1 MDHDDVAGA
10 RASNAGDD
18 FHVLW
23 ALSHA
28 LRVLDATSELSAVAV
43 EGIPMPARPGAWEGV
58 DVALFYGGDSLRN
71 ATRVEIQQLKYSTTS
86 PRTAWSVARL
96 VHSTRKSGGNNSVMA
111 RLAAAYAEVL
121 RVAPQ
126 LSPEDVKVK
135 LVSNQPIHERVL
147 QALSA
152 SATRRSDASPTAA
165 EDRKTLLNASGLG
178 KKEFS
183 LLAKALDFSECQGPS
198 RFEMH
203 HRVISA
209 IGRIAASEAR
219 QAMLELRQ
227 VVYTRMLPGD
237 SSPITRSVILG
248 AMFVGDPQALLPCP
262 SQLKSVD
269 DVVPRASVEAIA
281 RELAVQQRVCLHG
294 EGGSGKTTALQDL
307 KSKLPNGSELVVFD
321 CYGAGRYLDSDGQRH
336 LARHAL
342 LHLCNEVSARLGVPV
357 LVAASSS
364 VDYVREFSSRL
375 RMASEV
381 VRSRAEDALLVIAID
396 AADNSVTA
404 AQTQV
409 PPERSFVHDVVA
421 LGELPP
427 NVRILVAARTGR
439 LDALRLPA
447 EFEFTPVA
455 NFSLAEAKEFIH
467 RRWKAAPPRWIEDL
481 HFLSGGN
488 PRVMSYAFDY
498 AGKQPR
504 KALAYLKPSGKEL
517 GLIFGERVKEALRKG
532 GDSVEFGKLCAGLV
546 ALARP
551 IPVKQLAAVLEV
563 TEAHVQDLC
572 NDLAPGLRREGDYLS
587 FADEDFEAF
596 ISDRAASSLTR
607 VRASAAACLLAKHD
621 EDEYCAEHVAA
632 SLLAAGERTELL
644 RLAQSHPEP
653 KPIKDPVRR
662 REVQLQRLKLAMRAA
677 SEAGRRSEAILVL
690 LRGARALRTDE
701 AVRKM
706 LTDNLDLSARFAQ
719 RSLRKAVL
727 QDRKYVGLH
736 GRTLSHLMLDAA
748 IRGDGLRMRDWRR
761 QFLAWLET
769 YFQQRKES
777 EGRRSDWT
785 LDHGELAA
793 EGEAVLRTEGA
804 RAGIATLR
812 RWTPKTLMPK
822 VIQIISHRLL
832 SSGESKL
839 VEAVL
844 AELHGAPLWDMM
856 IRVPLAL
863 AGKEPGLDQLQRNIG
878 RWVRRGWLAAGPS
891 TSGIEQQRGQSG
903 LIELLLTGAEVVAA
917 RRGIVP
923 EVRQVLEV
931 IASPSVRTRDR
942 VHQSSYDFL
951 DATLRAHTLLRF
963 QEGEDATVDSYFGTA
978 KPPSAEV
985 DKTKAKVKTRT
996 DDERVEKLEKSVRD
1010 LLPVYNARAKCLVPW
1025 TDRQAEWAKLG
1036 EAVTRYGRNDY
1047 SMRDEHNVT
1056 AMAKRIGQSIAAML
1070 HLSDIGAEECAV
1082 LACGAS
1088 RPKDG
1093 QFSREELTTFQ
1104 ALLLHSGTHSLVL
1117 QRAVS
1122 HAAAVKDDK
1131 APATDRAERLV
1142 SVARLLSSISPHD
1155 SEALFAEAS
1164 AVLEDVDV
1172 DSIFHLEMLEPLA
1185 ATATGA
1191 LDTEGRRVVSCQLA
1205 ELTANIW
1212 HVLGDHESF
1221 PWQAIARSLA
1231 TLDPCVG
1238 LAALGRW
1245 DDTGQVRAYR
1255 MLPET
1260 LKVCLS
1266 AGTVSIP
1273 SALPLLHLGLD
1284 VDDDVLVPLAMQIDG
1299 SRHYADWSAAAEEL
1313 ARLAVLAV
1321 DGHNGLSQV
1330 RATTE
1335 MAPASQSSHWVDRGR
1350 EMLQFYDG
1358 EAAAQDEAETTGDS
1372 VDDDSSPDVVRAAVL
1387 AGGRHITA
1395 AGIEATL
1402 LRVEEEAQQRQ
1413 HYVDVSDVL
1422 REIRRSIRPVDR
1434 RAHLEA
1440 LAACELRRWRTDLAI
1455 ALAEAIPEW
1464 ASTSPA
1470 VAGWCREMLPTIVA
1484 QRLPDFSAAR
1494 HWRQEVDILPA
1505 MLSGSGLSS
1514 EQICEALLEG
1524 LELHANKWSAASV
1537 YGMLAVLARQITP
1550 SEAAEALTRHLDKE
1564 VADLKNRDDALDRF
1578 GIPAATIESVA
1589 RLLYAML
1596 GDADLRVRWN
1606 AAHALRAAGRL
1617 GQNAIIDAVVAQ
1629 WDRSV
1634 EPDFRDP
1641 KAQFFWL
1648 AARLWLLIALERIA
1662 AESPTAV
1669 AKHGRLLFQ
1678 IATNSSFPHLLC
1690 QHFAKGG
1697 VVALL
1702 MGGHLR
1708 LSAAETSLLDGVARS
1723 ALPPIPSTGHKGF
1736 GRFADQDGRRFRFDS
1751 TDTLPYWYDEPL
1763 QLFADVSGNEFLD
1776 VAESW
1781 ILDRWKAELD
1791 SWMWVNER
1799 RQHRFRN
1806 EHSASSHRHGSLP
1819 TIERTHT
1826 HFEWHAMWCVV
1837 GELLQTKPL
1846 AESVEGRWRDW
1857 DYWWSRSGLT
1867 EPPHW
1872 LSDLRGIKPLE
1883 ARLWFSVNG
1892 KDEDWLKRVRQQNL
1906 LEELGLG
1913 GSDSEIVVAGY
1924 TYGAQGQRKS
1934 TLNISSALVSP
1945 ETASALVR
1953 ALQSIDNTLDY
1964 KIPEQDDH
1972 LEIDEAPYQLIGW
1985 LLYPERDKRLD
1996 GDDAVRREVSSCA
2009 VKPGAKVSQVLGLVG
2024 SKDGES
2030 GRWVGADGEVKFRYV
2045 AWSDD
2050 MSDSTL
2056 RYSSE
2061 FPRSCG
2067 HRLIG
2072 SKSAIQDF
2080 LLERQMDLVVEIGL
2094 TKRTGDGYGIDD
2106 SEEEKSASYDLVVV
2120 LRRDGCIEAANGCVG
2135 AWTASGE
2142 GTQAAGRRGHV
2153 RPMDGTPS
2161 RGTPTRGKKR

>member
-28 LRVLDATSELSAVAV
+28 LRVLDASSELSAVTV
-43 EGIPMPARPGAWEGV
+43 EGIPVPARSGAWEGV
-58 DVALFYGGDSLRN
+58 DVALFYGGDSLRS

-86 PRTAWSVARL
+86 PQTSWSVARL
-96 VHSTRKSGGNNSVMA
+96 VHSTRKSRGNNSVMA

-126 LSPEDVKVK
+126 LSPDDVKVK

-147 QALSA
+147 RALSA
-152 SATRRSDASPTAA
+152 NATRRSDANSTTAD
-165 EDRKTLLNASGLG
+165 DRKTLLKASGLG
-178 KKEFS
+178 EREFS

-198 RFEMH
+198 RFEMQ

-209 IGRIAASEAR
+209 IGRIAASETR

-269 DVVPRASVEAIA
+269 EVVPRASVEVLA

-375 RMASEV
+375 RMAAEV
-381 VRSRAEDALLVIAID
+381 VQSRADDALLVIAID

-404 AQTQV
+404 AQTRV

-439 LDALRLPA
+439 LETLRLPA
-447 EFEFTPVA
+447 EFKLTPVA
-455 NFSLAEAKEFIH
+455 NFSLTEASEFIH

-498 AGKQPR
+498 AGKRPR
-504 KALAYLKPSGKEL
+504 NALAYLKPSGKEL

-532 GDSVEFGKLCAGLV
+532 GDSVEFGRLCAGLV

-563 TEAHVQDLC
+563 ADAHVHDLC
-572 NDLAPGLRREGDYLS
+572 NDLAPGLCREGDYLS

-653 KPIKDPVRR
+653 RPIKDPVRR

-677 SEAGRRSEAILVL
+677 REAGRRSEAILVL

-761 QFLAWLET
+761 QFLAWLDT
-769 YFQQRKES
+769 YFQRRKES
-777 EGRRSDWT
+777 KDSRSDWT
-785 LDHGELAA
+785 LGHNELAA
-793 EGEAVLRTEGA
+793 EGEAVLRTDGA
-804 RAGIATLR
+804 RDGIATLR

-822 VIQIISHRLL
+822 VIQIITHRLL

-844 AELHGAPLWDMM
+844 AELPSAPLWDVT

-878 RWVRRGWLAAGPS
+878 RWVRRGWLAAGAS
-891 TSGIEQQRGQSG
+891 TSGIEQQRGRGG

-931 IASPSVRTRDR
+931 IANPSVRTRDR
-942 VHQSSYDFL
+942 VHRSSYDLL
-951 DATLRAHTLLRF
+951 DATLRAHTLLRLL
-963 QEGEDATVDSYFGTA
+963 EGEDATIESYFGPAEPPAAEVGKTTA
-978 KPPSAEV
+978 KV
-985 DKTKAKVKTRT
+985 NTRT
-996 DDERVEKLEKSVRD
+996 DDERIEKLEKSVRD

-1036 EAVTRYGRNDY
+1036 DAVARYGRNDY
-1047 SMRDEHNVT
+1047 SMRDEHNVA

-1070 HLSDIGAEECAV
+1070 HLSDIRAEECGE
-1082 LACGAS
+1082 LARGAS

-1093 QFSREELTTFQ
+1093 QISREELVTFQ
-1104 ALLLHSGTHSLVL
+1104 TLSLHSGTHNLIL

-1122 HAAAVKDDK
+1122 HAVAVKTGK

-1155 SEALFAEAS
+1155 SEAIFADAS

-1191 LDTEGRRVVSCQLA
+1191 LDTDGRRVVSCQLA
-1205 ELTANIW
+1205 ELAASIW
-1212 HVLGDHESF
+1212 HVLGDHENF

-1238 LAALGRW
+1238 LAAIGRW

-1266 AGTVSIP
+1266 AGTISIP

-1284 VDDDVLVPLAMQIDG
+1284 VDGDMLVPLARQLDG
-1299 SRHYADWSAAAEEL
+1299 SRHSAERSAIAEEL

-1321 DGHNGLSQV
+1321 DGQNGLSEV
-1330 RATTE
+1330 RTTTE
-1335 MAPASQSSHWVDRGR
+1335 MAPASQSSRWVDRGR

-1358 EAAAQDEAETTGDS
+1358 QAGTPDETETTSDS
-1372 VDDDSSPDVVRAAVL
+1372 VDDHSSSEVVRALVL
-1387 AGGRHITA
+1387 AGGRHVTA
-1395 AGIEATL
+1395 VEIEATL
-1402 LRVEEEAQQRQ
+1402 LRAEEGATQRQ
-1413 HYVDVSDVL
+1413 HYVGALDVL

-1440 LAACELRRWRTDLAI
+1440 LAACEQRRWRSDLAI
-1455 ALAEAIPEW
+1455 ALAEAVPEW
-1464 ASTSPA
+1464 AGTSPA
-1470 VAGWCREMLPTIVA
+1470 VAGWCREMLPPILA
-1484 QRLPDFSAAR
+1484 QRLPDLSAAR
-1494 HWRQEVDILPA
+1494 HWGQDAEILPA

-1514 EQICEALLEG
+1514 DQICEALLEG
-1524 LELHANKWSAASV
+1524 LELHANKWDAASV

-1550 SEAAEALTRHLDKE
+1550 SEAAEAVTRHFDKE
-1564 VADLKNRDDALDRF
+1564 VADLKNRDDALDCF
-1578 GIPAATIESVA
+1578 GIPAATNESVA

-1617 GQNAIIDAVVAQ
+1617 GQHAIIDAVVAQ

-1641 KAQFFWL
+1641 GAQFFWL

-1662 AESPTAV
+1662 AESPAAV
-1669 AKHGRLLFQ
+1669 AKHGCRLFE
-1678 IATNSSFPHLLC
+1678 IATDSSFPHLLC

-1702 MGGHLR
+1702 RAGHLR
-1708 LSAAETSLLDGVARS
+1708 LSAAETSLLDGIAKS
-1723 ALPPIPSTGHKGF
+1723 ALPPIPSKGRKGF

-1763 QLFADVSGNEFLD
+1763 QLFADVSGDEFLD
-1776 VAESW
+1776 IAESW
-1781 ILDRWKAELD
+1781 ILDRWKAEMD

-1826 HFEWHAMWCVV
+1826 HFEWHAMWCAV

-1846 AESVEGRWRDW
+1846 AESEEGRWRDW
-1857 DYWWSRSGLT
+1857 EYWWSRSGLT
-1867 EPPHW
+1867 EPSHW
-1872 LSDLRGIKPLE
+1872 LSDLRSIKPLE
-1883 ARLWFSVNG
+1883 PRLWFSAIEN
-1892 KDEDWLKRVRQQNL
+1892 DEDWLKRVRRQNL
-1906 LEELGLG
+1906 LEELGLSD
-1913 GSDSEIVVAGY
+1913 SDSEVVVAGH
-1924 TYGAQGQRKS
+1924 TYGAQGQRRS
-1934 TLNISSALVSP
+1934 TLNISSALVSS

-1953 ALQSIDNTLDY
+1953 ALQSIDSAWDY

-1985 LLYPERDKRLD
+1985 LRHPERDTRLD
-1996 GDDAVRREVSSCA
+1996 GDDAVRRQVSSCA
-2009 VKPGAKVSQVLGLVG
+2009 VMPGAKVSKVLGL
-2024 SKDGES
+2024 SDAKDDEP
-2030 GRWVGADGEVKFRYV
+2030 GRWAGSDGEVKFRYV

-2061 FPRSCG
+2061 FPRSYG

-2072 SKSAIQDF
+2072 SRSAIQDF
-2080 LLERQMDLVVEIGL
+2080 LLERQMDLVVEIDL
-2094 TKRTGDGYGIDD
+2094 TRRTGDGYGIDD

-2120 LRRDGCIEAANGCVG
+2120 LRGDGRIEAADGCVG
-2135 AWTASGE
+2135 TWTASRE
-2142 GTQAAGRRGHV
+2142 GAQAAGRRGHV

-2161 RGTPTRGKKR
+2161 RGTPSRSKRR

>member
-28 LRVLDATSELSAVAV
+28 LRVLDASSELSAVTV
-43 EGIPMPARPGAWEGV
+43 EGIPMPARSGAWEGV
-58 DVALFYGGDSLRN
+58 DVALFYGGDSLRS

-126 LSPEDVKVK
+126 LSTEDVKVK

-147 QALSA
+147 RALSA
-152 SATRRSDASPTAA
+152 SATRSSDASPTAA

-178 KKEFS
+178 EKEFS

-262 SQLKSVD
+262 SQLKSSD
-269 DVVPRASVEAIA
+269 DVVPRASVDVLA
-281 RELAVQQRVCLHG
+281 RELSVQQRVCLHG

-375 RMASEV
+375 RMAAEV
-381 VRSRAEDALLVIAID
+381 VQSRADDALLVIAID

-404 AQTQV
+404 AQTRV

-439 LDALRLPA
+439 LDTLRLPG
-447 EFEFTPVA
+447 EFKFTPVA
-455 NFSLAEAKEFIH
+455 NFSLTEASEFVH

-498 AGKQPR
+498 AGKRPR
-504 KALAYLKPSGKEL
+504 NALAYLKPSGKEL

-563 TEAHVQDLC
+563 TDAHVHDLC

-587 FADEDFEAF
+587 FADEDFEEF

-677 SEAGRRSEAILVL
+677 REAGRRSEAILVL

-706 LTDNLDLSARFAQ
+706 LTDNLDLSARFTQ

-769 YFQQRKES
+769 YFQRRKES
-777 EGRRSDWT
+777 EGSRSDWT

-793 EGEAVLRTEGA
+793 EAEAVLRTEGA

-812 RWTPKTLMPK
+812 RWTPKTLIPK
-822 VIQIISHRLL
+822 VIQIITHRLL

-844 AELHGAPLWDMM
+844 AELHGAPLWDVM

-942 VHQSSYDFL
+942 VHRSSYDFL
-951 DATLRAHTLLRF
+951 DATLRAHTLLRLL
-963 QEGEDATVDSYFGTA
+963 EGEDATVDSYFGPA
-978 KPPSAEV
+978 KPPSAE
-985 DKTKAKVKTRT
+985 DGKTKAKVNTRN
-996 DDERVEKLEKSVRD
+996 DDERTEKLEKSVRD

-1025 TDRQAEWAKLG
+1025 SDRRAEWEKLG

-1047 SMRDEHNVT
+1047 SMRDEHNVA

-1070 HLSDIGAEECAV
+1070 HLSDIGAEECGE
-1082 LACGAS
+1082 LARGAS

-1093 QFSREELTTFQ
+1093 QVSREELATFQ
-1104 ALLLHSGTHSLVL
+1104 ALSLHSGTHNLVL

-1155 SEALFAEAS
+1155 SEAIFAEAS

-1185 ATATGA
+1185 VTATGA

-1266 AGTVSIP
+1266 AGTISIP

-1284 VDDDVLVPLAMQIDG
+1284 VDDDVLVLLARQLDG
-1299 SRHYADWSAAAEEL
+1299 SRHSADRSAAAEEL

-1335 MAPASQSSHWVDRGR
+1335 MARASQSSHWVDRGR

-1358 EAAAQDEAETTGDS
+1358 QAAAPDETETTGDS
-1372 VDDDSSPDVVRAAVL
+1372 VDDDSSSDVTCAAVL
-1387 AGGRHITA
+1387 AGCRHITA
-1395 AGIEATL
+1395 AEIEATL
-1402 LRVEEEAQQRQ
+1402 LRAEEEARQRQ
-1413 HYVDVSDVL
+1413 HYVNTSEVL
-1422 REIRRSIRPVDR
+1422 QEIRRGIRLVDR

-1440 LAACELRRWRTDLAI
+1440 LAACEVRRRRSDLAI
-1455 ALAEAIPEW
+1455 ALAEAILEW
-1464 ASTSPA
+1464 VGTSPA

-1484 QRLPDFSAAR
+1484 QRLPDFAAAR
-1494 HWRQEVDILPA
+1494 HWRQETDIFPA

-1514 EQICEALLEG
+1514 DQICEALLEG
-1524 LELHANKWSAASV
+1524 LELHANKWDAASV

-1578 GIPAATIESVA
+1578 GIPAATNESVA

-1617 GQNAIIDAVVAQ
+1617 GQNAVIDAVVGQ

-1662 AESPTAV
+1662 AESPAAV
-1669 AKHGRLLFQ
+1669 AKHGRRLFE

-1690 QHFAKGG
+1690 QHFAKGS
-1697 VVALL
+1697 VVALIRA
-1702 MGGHLR
+1702 GHLR
-1708 LSAAETSLLDGVARS
+1708 LSAAETSLLDGVAKS

-1781 ILDRWKAELD
+1781 ILDRWKAEMD

-1846 AESVEGRWRDW
+1846 AKSEQDRWRDW
-1857 DYWWSRSGLT
+1857 EYWWSRSGLS
-1867 EPPHW
+1867 EPSHW

-1883 ARLWFSVNG
+1883 PRLWFSAKG
-1892 KDEDWLKRVRQQNL
+1892 KDEDWLKRLRQQNL
-1906 LEELGLG
+1906 LDELGLG
-1913 GSDSEIVVAGY
+1913 DSDSEVVVAGH

-1945 ETASALVR
+1945 ETASSLVR
-1953 ALQSIDNTLDY
+1953 ALQSIDNAWDY

-1985 LLYPERDKRLD
+1985 LLHPERDTRLD
-1996 GDDAVRREVSSCA
+1996 GNDAVRREVSSCA
-2009 VKPGAKVSQVLGLVG
+2009 VKPGSKVSKVLGLIG
-2024 SKDGES
+2024 AMDGES
-2030 GRWVGADGEVKFRYV
+2030 GHWVGADGEVKFRYV

-2061 FPRSCG
+2061 FPRSYG

-2072 SKSAIQDF
+2072 SRSAIQDF
-2080 LLERQMDLVVEIGL
+2080 LLERQMDLVVEIDL
-2094 TKRTGDGYGIDD
+2094 TRRTGDAYGSDD

-2120 LRRDGCIEAANGCVG
+2120 LRRDGRIEAANGCVG
-2135 AWTASGE
+2135 AWTASRE
-2142 GTQAAGRRGHV
+2142 GTQAARRRGHA

-2161 RGTPTRGKKR
+2161 RGTPSRSKKR

>member
-28 LRVLDATSELSAVAV
+28 LRVLDATSNLSAVAV
-43 EGIPMPARPGAWEGV
+43 EGIPMPARPGTWEGV
-58 DVALFYGGDSLRN
+58 DVALFYGGDSLRS

-86 PRTAWSVARL
+86 SRTSWSVARL
-96 VHSTRKSGGNNSVMA
+96 VHSTRKGGGNNSVVA
-111 RLAAAYAEVL
+111 RLATAYAEVL
-121 RVAPQ
+121 KVAPQ
-126 LSPEDVKVK
+126 LSPEHVKVK
-135 LVSNQPIHERVL
+135 LVSNQPIHKRVL
-147 QALSA
+147 RALSA
-152 SATRRSDASPTAA
+152 SATCKPDANPTAA
-165 EDRKTLLNASGLG
+165 EDRKALLNASGLG
-178 KKEFS
+178 EKEFS

-209 IGRIAASEAR
+209 IGRIAASEVR

-269 DVVPRASVEAIA
+269 DVVPRASVEVLA

-307 KSKLPNGSELVVFD
+307 KSKLPSGSELVIFD

-342 LHLCNEVSARLGVPV
+342 LHLSNEISARLGVPI

-375 RMASEV
+375 RMAAEV
-381 VRSRAEDALLVIAID
+381 VQSRAEDALLVIAID

-404 AQTQV
+404 AQTRV

-421 LGELPP
+421 LGDLPP
-427 NVRILVAARTGR
+427 NVRILIAARTGR
-439 LDALRLPA
+439 FEALRLPP
-447 EFEFTPVA
+447 EFKPTPVA
-455 NFSLAEAKEFIH
+455 NFSLTEASEFIH

-498 AGKQPR
+498 AGKRP
-504 KALAYLKPSGKEL
+504 KNALAYLKPSGKEL

-551 IPVKQLAAVLEV
+551 IPVKQLAAVLGV
-563 TEAHVQDLC
+563 TDAHVHDLC

-653 KPIKDPVRR
+653 RPIKDPVRR

-677 SEAGRRSEAILVL
+677 REAGRRSEAILVL
-690 LRGARALRTDE
+690 LRGARALRTDD

-748 IRGDGLRMRDWRR
+748 IRGDELRMRDWRR

-769 YFQQRKES
+769 YFQRRKES
-777 EGRRSDWT
+777 EGSRSDWT
-785 LDHGELAA
+785 LDHNDLAA

-804 RAGIATLR
+804 RKGIATLR
-812 RWTPKTLMPK
+812 RWTPKTLMLK
-822 VIQIISHRLL
+822 VIQIITHRLL
-832 SSGESKL
+832 ASGETKL

-844 AELHGAPLWDMM
+844 AELHGAPLWDVT

-863 AGKEPGLDQLQRNIG
+863 AGKEPGLAHLQRNIG
-878 RWVRRGWLAAGPS
+878 RWVRRGWLVTGPS
-891 TSGIEQQRGQSG
+891 ISGIEQQGGQSG

-942 VHQSSYDFL
+942 VHRSSYDFL
-951 DATLRAHTLLRF
+951 DATLRAHTLLRLL
-963 QEGEDATVDSYFGTA
+963 EGEDATVDSYFGHA
-978 KPPSAEV
+978 KHPAAE
-985 DKTKAKVKTRT
+985 DGKTTPKVNTRT
-996 DDERVEKLEKSVRD
+996 DDERAEKIEKSIRD

-1025 TDRQAEWAKLG
+1025 TERKAEWAKLG
-1036 EAVTRYGRNDY
+1036 EAVARYGRNDY
-1047 SMRDEHNVT
+1047 SMRDEHKVA

-1070 HLSDIGAEECAV
+1070 HLSDIRAEECGE

-1088 RPKDG
+1088 RPKGG
-1093 QFSREELTTFQ
+1093 QVSREELSTFQ
-1104 ALLLHSGTHSLVL
+1104 TLSLHSGTHNLVL
-1117 QRAVS
+1117 LRAVS
-1122 HAAAVKDDK
+1122 HADAVKIDR

-1155 SEALFAEAS
+1155 SQAIFAEAS
-1164 AVLEDVDV
+1164 GVLEDVDV
-1172 DSIFHLEMLEPLA
+1172 DSIFHLEMLEPLVV
-1185 ATATGA
+1185 TATGA
-1191 LDTEGRRVVSCQLA
+1191 LDTDGRRVVSCQLA
-1205 ELTANIW
+1205 ELTASIW

-1221 PWQAIARSLA
+1221 PWQAIARTLA

-1245 DDTGQVRAYR
+1245 DDTGHVRAYR

-1260 LKVCLS
+1260 LKLCLS
-1266 AGTVSIP
+1266 AGTISIS
-1273 SALPLLHLGLD
+1273 SALPLLHLGID
-1284 VDDDVLVPLAMQIDG
+1284 VDGDVLVAIARQLDV
-1299 SRHYADWSAAAEEL
+1299 SRHSADRSAAAEEL

-1335 MAPASQSSHWVDRGR
+1335 MAHASQSSPWIDRGR

-1358 EAAAQDEAETTGDS
+1358 QGAAPDETETTGESGGDH
-1372 VDDDSSPDVVRAAVL
+1372 SSSDVVRAAVL
-1387 AGGRHITA
+1387 AGSRHITA
-1395 AGIEATL
+1395 AEIEATL
-1402 LRVEEEAQQRQ
+1402 LRAEDEARQRQ
-1413 HYVDVSDVL
+1413 RYVNASDVL
-1422 REIRRSIRPVDR
+1422 QEIRRCIRPVDR

-1440 LAACELRRWRTDLAI
+1440 LTACELRLRRRDLAI

-1464 ASTSPA
+1464 VGASPA
-1470 VAGWCREMLPTIVA
+1470 VAGWCHEMLPTIVA

-1494 HWRQEVDILPA
+1494 HWGQEADILPA

-1514 EQICEALLEG
+1514 DQICEALLEG
-1524 LELHANKWSAASV
+1524 LELHANKWDAASV
-1537 YGMLAVLARQITP
+1537 YGMLAVLAHQITP

-1564 VADLKNRDDALDRF
+1564 VADLKHHDDALDRL
-1578 GIPAATIESVA
+1578 GIPVSTNESIA
-1589 RLLYAML
+1589 RLIYAML

-1617 GQNAIIDAVVAQ
+1617 GQNAIIDAVVTQ
-1629 WDRSV
+1629 WDRLV

-1648 AARLWLLIALERIA
+1648 AARLWLLIALERV
-1662 AESPTAV
+1662 AEGSPAAV
-1669 AKHGRLLFQ
+1669 ANQGRRLFK
-1678 IATNSSFPHLLC
+1678 IATNTEFPHLLC
-1690 QHFAKGG
+1690 QHFAKGS
-1697 VVALL
+1697 VVALIRA
-1702 MGGHLR
+1702 GHLR
-1708 LSAAETSLLDGVARS
+1708 LSAAETSLLDGVAKS
-1723 ALPPIPSTGHKGF
+1723 VLPPIPSTGHKGF
-1736 GRFADQDGRRFRFDS
+1736 GRFAEQDGRRFRFDS

-1781 ILDRWKAELD
+1781 ILDRWKAEAD
-1791 SWMWVNER
+1791 SWMWINER
-1799 RQHRFRN
+1799 KQHRFRN

-1846 AESVEGRWRDW
+1846 AKVKEDRWRDW
-1857 DYWWSRSGLT
+1857 EYWWSRSGLS

-1872 LSDLRGIKPLE
+1872 LSDLRDIKPLE
-1883 ARLWFSVNG
+1883 PRLWFSAVE
-1892 KDEDWLKRVRQQNL
+1892 KVDDWLKRVRQQDL
-1906 LEELGLG
+1906 LEELGL
-1913 GSDSEIVVAGY
+1913 SDSDSDIVVAGH
-1924 TYGAQGQRKS
+1924 TYGAQGERRS

-1953 ALQSIDNTLDY
+1953 ALQSIDNAWDY
-1964 KIPEQDDH
+1964 KIPEQDDR
-1972 LEIDEAPYQLIGW
+1972 LEFDEAPYQLIGW
-1985 LLYPERDKRLD
+1985 LLHPERDNRLD
-1996 GDDAVRREVSSCA
+1996 GVDPVRREVSSCA
-2009 VKPGAKVSQVLGLVG
+2009 VKPGAEVSKVFGLVDA
-2024 SKDGES
+2024 KDGES
-2030 GRWVGADGEVKFRYV
+2030 RRWVGSDGKVKFRYV
-2045 AWSDD
+2045 AWSDH

-2056 RYSSE
+2056 RYPSE
-2061 FPRSCG
+2061 FPRSYG

-2072 SKSAIQDF
+2072 SRSAVQDF
-2080 LLERQMDLVVEIGL
+2080 LIERKMDLVVEIDL
-2094 TKRTGDGYGIDD
+2094 TRRTGDGYGSDD
-2106 SEEEKSASYDLVVV
+2106 SEEEKSASYDLVVI
-2120 LRRDGCIEAANGCVG
+2120 LRRDGRIEAADGCVG
-2135 AWTASGE
+2135 AWTASRE
-2142 GTQAAGRRGHV
+2142 GTQDARRRGHV

-2161 RGTPTRGKKR
+2161 GGTPGRRKKR

>member
-1 MDHDDVAGA
+1 MDYDDVVGA

-28 LRVLDATSELSAVAV
+28 LRVLDASSDLSAVTV
-43 EGIPMPARPGAWEGV
+43 EGIPVPARSGAWEGV
-58 DVALFYGGDSLRN
+58 DVALFYGGDSLRS
-71 ATRVEIQQLKYSTTS
+71 ATRLEIQQLKYSTTS
-86 PRTAWSVARL
+86 PQTAWSVARL

-111 RLAAAYAEVL
+111 RLATAYAEAL

-126 LSPEDVKVK
+126 LSPADIKVK

-147 QALSA
+147 RALSA
-152 SATRRSDASPTAA
+152 SATRGPDANPTVVD
-165 EDRKTLLNASGLG
+165 DRKTLRKASGLNE
-178 KKEFS
+178 KEFS

-209 IGRIAASEAR
+209 IGRIAASESR
-219 QAMLELRQ
+219 HAMLELRQ

-237 SSPITRSVILG
+237 SSPITRAVILG

-262 SQLKSVD
+262 SQLKPVD
-269 DVVPRASVEAIA
+269 DVVPRVSVDVLA

-294 EGGSGKTTALQDL
+294 EGGSGKTTVLQAL
-307 KSKLPNGSELVVFD
+307 KSKLPYGSELVVFD

-364 VDYVREFSSRL
+364 VDYVREFGSRL
-375 RMASEV
+375 RMASDV
-381 VRSRAEDALLVIAID
+381 VRSRDADALLVIAID

-404 AQTQV
+404 AQTRI

-421 LGELPP
+421 LGELPT
-427 NVRILVAARTGR
+427 NVRIVIAARTGR
-439 LDALRLPA
+439 LETLRLP
-447 EFEFTPVA
+447 EGFVLTPVA
-455 NFSLAEAKEFIH
+455 NFSLTEASEFIH
-467 RRWKAAPPRWIEDL
+467 RRWKAAPSRWIEDL

-498 AGKQPR
+498 AGKRPR
-504 KALAYLKPSGKEL
+504 NALAYLKPSGKEL
-517 GLIFGERVKEALRKG
+517 GLIFGERMKEALRKA
-532 GDSVEFGKLCAGLV
+532 GDSVELGRLCAGLV

-551 IPVKQLAAVLEV
+551 IPVKQLAAVLDV
-563 TEAHVQDLC
+563 TDAHVHDLC
-572 NDLAPGLRREGDYLS
+572 NDLAPGLRREGEHLS

-596 ISDRAASSLTR
+596 ISDRAASSLAR
-607 VRASAAACLLAKHD
+607 VRASAAACLLANHD

-632 SLLAAGERTELL
+632 SLLAAGERAELL
-644 RLAQSHPEP
+644 RLVHSHPEP
-653 KPIKDPVRR
+653 RPIKDPVRR
-662 REVQLQRLKLAMRAA
+662 REVQLQRLKLSMRAA
-677 SEAGRRSEAILVL
+677 REAGHRSEAILVL

-706 LTDNLDLSARFAQ
+706 LTDNVDLSARFAQ

-736 GRTLSHLMLDAA
+736 GRTLSYLMLDAA

-761 QFLAWLET
+761 QFLAWLEA

-777 EGRRSDWT
+777 EGSRSNWA

-822 VIQIISHRLL
+822 VIQIITHRLL

-844 AELHGAPLWDMM
+844 AELHCAPLWDVT

-878 RWVRRGWLAAGPS
+878 RWVRRGWLAAGPLP
-891 TSGIEQQRGQSG
+891 SGIEQQRGQNS
-903 LIELLLTGAEVVAA
+903 LIELLLTGAEIVAA

-931 IASPSVRTRDR
+931 IASPTLRTRDR
-942 VHQSSYDFL
+942 VHRSSYDFL
-951 DATLRAHTLLRF
+951 DATLRAHTLLRLL
-963 QEGEDATVDSYFGTA
+963 EGEEATIDSYFGPP
-978 KPPSAEV
+978 KPPSTE
-985 DKTKAKVKTRT
+985 DDKAKADKRT
-996 DDERVEKLEKSVRD
+996 NDERAEKIKKSVQD
-1010 LLPVYNARAKCLVPW
+1010 LLPVYNARAKCLVPG
-1025 TDRQAEWAKLG
+1025 TARQAEWTKLG
-1036 EAVTRYGRNDY
+1036 EAVARYGRNDY
-1047 SMRDEHNVT
+1047 SMRDEHNVAT
-1056 AMAKRIGQSIAAML
+1056 MAKRIGQSIAAML
-1070 HLSDIGAEECAV
+1070 HLSDIGAEECGE
-1082 LACGAS
+1082 LARGAS

-1093 QFSREELTTFQ
+1093 QVSREELATIH
-1104 ALLLHSGTHSLVL
+1104 ALSLHSGTHNWVL
-1117 QRAVS
+1117 QRAIS
-1122 HAAAVKDDK
+1122 HATAIKDDK

-1142 SVARLLSSISPHD
+1142 SVAKLLSSISPHD
-1155 SEALFAEAS
+1155 SEAIFAEAS

-1185 ATATGA
+1185 VTATGA
-1191 LDTEGRRVVSCQLA
+1191 LDTEGRRSVSCQLA

-1212 HVLGDHESF
+1212 HVLGDHEHF
-1221 PWQAIARSLA
+1221 PWQAIVRSLA

-1245 DDTGQVRAYR
+1245 DDTGQVRAYQT
-1255 MLPET
+1255 LPET

-1266 AGTVSIP
+1266 AGTISIP
-1273 SALPLLHLGLD
+1273 SALALLHLGPD
-1284 VDDDVLVPLAMQIDG
+1284 VDDDVIVALARQLVG
-1299 SRHYADWSAAAEEL
+1299 SKHSADRSAAAEEL

-1321 DGHNGLSQV
+1321 DGHNGLSRV

-1335 MAPASQSSHWVDRGR
+1335 IAPASQSSHWVDRGR

-1358 EAAAQDEAETTGDS
+1358 QAAAPDESETRGDW
-1372 VDDDSSPDVVRAAVL
+1372 VDDDSSSDIIRAAVL

-1395 AGIEATL
+1395 AEIEATL
-1402 LRVEEEAQQRQ
+1402 LRSEEEARRHQ
-1413 HYVDVSDVL
+1413 HYVNTSEVL
-1422 REIRRSIRPVDR
+1422 QEIRRGIRLVDR
-1434 RAHLEA
+1434 RAHVEA
-1440 LAACELRRWRTDLAI
+1440 LAACEGPRQRSGLTI
-1455 ALAEAIPEW
+1455 ALAEAILEW
-1464 ASTSPA
+1464 AGTSPA
-1470 VAGWCREMLPTIVA
+1470 VASWCREMLPTLVA
-1484 QRLPDFSAAR
+1484 QRLPDFFAAR
-1494 HWRQEVDILPA
+1494 YWGQEPDVLTA

-1514 EQICEALLEG
+1514 DQVCEALLEG
-1524 LELHANKWSAASV
+1524 IELHASKWDAASL
-1537 YGMLAVLARQITP
+1537 YDMLAVLARQITP
-1550 SEAAEALTRHLDKE
+1550 LEAAEALTRHLDKE
-1564 VADLKNRDDALDRF
+1564 VVDLKNRDDALDRF
-1578 GIPAATIESVA
+1578 GIPAVTNESVA

-1629 WDRSV
+1629 WDRSA

-1641 KAQFFWL
+1641 KAQFYWL

-1662 AESPTAV
+1662 AESPAAV
-1669 AKHGRLLFQ
+1669 AKHGRRLFE

-1690 QHFAKGG
+1690 QHFARGG

-1702 MGGHLR
+1702 RAEYLQ
-1708 LSAAETSLLDGVARS
+1708 LSAAEKSQLDGVAKS

-1781 ILDRWKAELD
+1781 ILDQWKADMD
-1791 SWMWVNER
+1791 SWMWINER

-1806 EHSASSHRHGSLP
+1806 ETSASSHRHGSLP

-1846 AESVEGRWRDW
+1846 AESEEGRWRGW
-1857 DYWWSRSGLT
+1857 EYWWSRSGLT

-1872 LSDLRGIKPLE
+1872 LSDRRGIKPLE
-1883 ARLWFSVNG
+1883 PRLWFSANG
-1892 KDEDWLKRVRQQNL
+1892 KDEDWLKCVRQQNL
-1906 LEELGLG
+1906 LDELGLG
-1913 GSDSEIVVAGY
+1913 DSDSGVVVAGHI
-1924 TYGAQGQRKS
+1924 YGAQGQRRS

-1945 ETASALVR
+1945 ETASSLVR
-1953 ALQSIDNTLDY
+1953 ALQSIDNAWDY

-1985 LLYPERDKRLD
+1985 LLHPERDNKID
-1996 GDDAVRREVSSCA
+1996 DNDAVRREVSSCA
-2009 VKPGAKVSQVLGLVG
+2009 LKPGTEVSKVLGLIDA
-2024 SKDGES
+2024 KDGES
-2030 GRWVGADGEVKFRYV
+2030 GRWIGADGEVKFRYV

-2056 RYSSE
+2056 RHSTE
-2061 FPRSCG
+2061 FPRSFG
-2067 HRLIG
+2067 HRLMG

-2080 LLERQMDLVVEIGL
+2080 LREREMDLIVEIDL
-2094 TKRTGDGYGIDD
+2094 TRRAGDEYGDDD
-2106 SEEEKSASYDLVVV
+2106 SEERKSVSYDLLIV
-2120 LRRDGCIEAANGCVG
+2120 LRRDGSIETADGCVG
-2135 AWTASGE
+2135 TWTASRE
-2142 GTQAAGRRGHV
+2142 GTQTARRRGHV

-2161 RGTPTRGKKR
+2161 RGTPGRSKKR

>member
-10 RASNAGDD
+10 KASNAGDD

-28 LRVLDATSELSAVAV
+28 LRVLDASSELIAVTV
-43 EGIPMPARPGAWEGV
+43 EGIPMPARSGAWEGV

-71 ATRVEIQQLKYSTTS
+71 ATRIEIQQLKYSTTS
-86 PRTAWSVARL
+86 PGTAWSVARL

-121 RVAPQ
+121 TVAPH

-147 QALSA
+147 RALSA
-152 SATRRSDASPTAA
+152 SATRRSTASLKAA
-165 EDRKTLLNASGLG
+165 EDRETLLKASGLG

-209 IGRIAASEAR
+209 IGRIAASETR

-269 DVVPRASVEAIA
+269 DIVPRASVEALA

-294 EGGSGKTTALQDL
+294 EGGCGKTTALQDL

-342 LHLCNEVSARLGVPV
+342 LHLCNEVSARLGVPI

-375 RMASEV
+375 RMAAEV
-381 VRSRAEDALLVIAID
+381 VQSRADDALLVIAID

-404 AQTQV
+404 AQTRV

-439 LDALRLPA
+439 LETLRLPA
-447 EFEFTPVA
+447 EFKFTPVA
-455 NFSLAEAKEFIH
+455 NFSLIEASEFIH
-467 RRWKAAPPRWIEDL
+467 RRWKAAPSRWIDDL

-504 KALAYLKPSGKEL
+504 NAMAYLKPSGKEL

-532 GDSVEFGKLCAGLV
+532 GDSVEFGRLCAGLV

-563 TEAHVQDLC
+563 SDAHVHDLC

-596 ISDRAASSLTR
+596 ISDRAASSLIR
-607 VRASAAACLLAKHD
+607 VRASVAACLLAKHD

-653 KPIKDPVRR
+653 RPIKDPVRR

-677 SEAGRRSEAILVL
+677 REAGRRSEAILVL

-706 LTDNLDLSARFAQ
+706 LTDNLDLAARFAQ
-719 RSLRKAVL
+719 RSLRRAVL

-769 YFQQRKES
+769 YFQRRKES
-777 EGRRSDWT
+777 EGSRSDWT

-822 VIQIISHRLL
+822 VIQIITHRLL

-844 AELHGAPLWDMM
+844 AELHGAPLWDVT

-863 AGKEPGLDQLQRNIG
+863 AGKEPGLDQLQRNLG

-942 VHQSSYDFL
+942 VHRSSYDFL
-951 DATLRAHTLLRF
+951 DATLRAHTLLRLL
-963 QEGEDATVDSYFGTA
+963 EGEDATIDSYFGPAKPRAAEDSKTTA
-978 KPPSAEV
+978 KV
-985 DKTKAKVKTRT
+985 NTRI
-996 DDERVEKLEKSVRD
+996 DDERVEKLDKFVRD
-1010 LLPVYNARAKCLVPW
+1010 LLPVYNGRAKCLVPW

-1036 EAVTRYGRNDY
+1036 KAVNSYGRNDY
-1047 SMRDEHNVT
+1047 SMRDEHNVA
-1056 AMAKRIGQSIAAML
+1056 AMAKWIGQSIAAML
-1070 HLSDIGAEECAV
+1070 HLSDIGSEECAE
-1082 LACGAS
+1082 LSLGAG

-1093 QFSREELTTFQ
+1093 QVSREELATFQ
-1104 ALLLHSGTHSLVL
+1104 RLSLHSGTHSLVF

-1122 HAAAVKDDK
+1122 HAAAVKNDK
-1131 APATDRAERLV
+1131 APATDKAERLV
-1142 SVARLLSSISPHD
+1142 SVARLLSSISSHD
-1155 SEALFAEAS
+1155 SEAIFAEAS
-1164 AVLEDVDV
+1164 EVLEDVDV

-1185 ATATGA
+1185 VTASGA
-1191 LDTEGRRVVSCQLA
+1191 LDAEGRRVVSCQLS
-1205 ELTANIW
+1205 ELTTNIW

-1255 MLPET
+1255 MLPEI
-1260 LKVCLS
+1260 LKVCLN

-1273 SALPLLHLGLD
+1273 SALPLLHLGID
-1284 VDDDVLVPLAMQIDG
+1284 VDDVLVPIARLLDG
-1299 SRHYADWSAAAEEL
+1299 SQNTANRSAAAEEL
-1313 ARLAVLAV
+1313 AMLAVLGV
-1321 DGHNGLSQV
+1321 DGQNALSQV

-1335 MAPASQSSHWVDRGR
+1335 IASASQSSHWVARGR

-1358 EAAAQDEAETTGDS
+1358 QLAALNETGTTGDS
-1372 VDDDSSPDVVRAAVL
+1372 ADDDSSPSVVRAAVL
-1387 AGGRHITA
+1387 AGGQHITSA
-1395 AGIEATL
+1395 EIEATL
-1402 LRVEEEAQQRQ
+1402 LRVEEEAKQRQ
-1413 HYVDVSDVL
+1413 HYVDLSNVL
-1422 REIRRSIRPVDR
+1422 REIRLSIRPFDR

-1440 LAACELRRWRTDLAI
+1440 LAACELQRWRTDVAI

-1470 VAGWCREMLPTIVA
+1470 VAGWCREMLPKIVA
-1484 QRLPDFSAAR
+1484 QRLPDFFTDGY
-1494 HWRQEVDILPA
+1494 WRQEVDILPS
-1505 MLSGSGLSS
+1505 MLAGSGLSND
-1514 EQICEALLEG
+1514 QICEALLEG
-1524 LELHANKWSAASV
+1524 LELHANKWDAASV
-1537 YGMLAVLARQITP
+1537 YKILAVLARQITP
-1550 SEAAEALTRHLDKE
+1550 SEAAEALTQHLDKE

-1578 GIPAATIESVA
+1578 GIPAATNESVA

-1617 GQNAIIDAVVAQ
+1617 GQNTIIDAVVAQ
-1629 WDRSV
+1629 WDRSI
-1634 EPDFRDP
+1634 EPEFRDP
-1641 KAQFFWL
+1641 KALFYWL

-1662 AESPTAV
+1662 AESPTAI
-1669 AKHGRLLFQ
+1669 AKHGRLLFE

-1702 MGGHLR
+1702 RGGHLR
-1708 LSAAETSLLDGVARS
+1708 LSAAETSLLDGVAKS
-1723 ALPPIPSTGHKGF
+1723 TLPPIPSTGHKGF

-1751 TDTLPYWYDEPL
+1751 TDTLPYWYNEPL
-1763 QLFADVSGNEFLD
+1763 QLFADVSGDEFLD

-1781 ILDRWKAELD
+1781 ILDRWKAEMD

-1799 RQHRFRN
+1799 RQHRFRY
-1806 EHSASSHRHGSLP
+1806 EHLASSHRHGSLP

-1846 AESVEGRWRDW
+1846 ADSEEGRWRDW

-1867 EPPHW
+1867 EPPYW
-1872 LSDLRGIKPLE
+1872 LSDQRDIKPLVP
-1883 ARLWFSVNG
+1883 RLWFSTNVN
-1892 KDEDWLKRVRQQNL
+1892 DEDWLNDVRQQHL
-1906 LEELGLG
+1906 LDELGLCEYD
-1913 GSDSEIVVAGY
+1913 SDVVVAGHAY
-1924 TYGAQGQRKS
+1924 TAQTKRRS
-1934 TLNISSALVSP
+1934 TLYISSALVSP
-1945 ETASALVR
+1945 DTASALVR
-1953 ALQSIDNTLDY
+1953 ALQSVDNTWDY

-1985 LLYPERDKRLD
+1985 LIHPERDNRLD
-1996 GDDAVRREVSSCA
+1996 NNDGLRREVSSCS
-2009 VKPGAKVSQVLGLVG
+2009 VKPGAKVSKVLGLSEANDIG
-2024 SKDGES
+2024 CR
-2030 GRWVGADGEVKFRYV
+2030 RWVGFDGEVKLSYV

-2061 FPRSCG
+2061 SPRSYG
-2067 HRLIG
+2067 HRLIA
-2072 SKSAIQDF
+2072 SRSALQDF
-2080 LLERQMDLVVEIGL
+2080 LIELQMDLIVEIDL
-2094 TKRTGDGYGIDD
+2094 TRRIRDGYDNDD
-2106 SEEEKSASYDLVVV
+2106 SKEEKSIRYDLLVV
-2120 LRRDGCIEAANGCVG
+2120 LRRDGRIEAANGCIG
-2135 AWTASGE
+2135 TWTASRE
-2142 GTQAAGRRGHV
+2142 GTQAARRRGHV
-2153 RPMDGTPS
+2153 RPLDGAPS
-2161 RGTPTRGKKR
+2161 RGTSSRSKKS